1 VTIDVGTGDGRAV
14 LAAAADPRTLAIG
27 MDANAAAMA
36 ELSRRAARPRKGGV
50 ANALFVLAAAETPP
64 TDLAGVADVVTVQ
77 FPWGSLLR
85 GCLGADSVV
94 AQGIASLVA
103 PGGTLELL
111 LAPAS
116 KDGLDGLPVEPVEV
130 IATTSAAFMPFG
142 LDLKEGRT
150 ATASEVRASGSTW
163 ARRLRATVP
172 TGAAA
177 DRPVT
182 FVRLLRPGRR

>member
-14 LAAAADPRTLAIG
+14 LAAAGDPRTLAIG

-50 ANALFVLAAAETPP
+50 ANALFVRAAAETPP
-64 TDLAGVADVVTVQ
+64 TELAGVADVVTVQ

-85 GCLGADSVV
+85 GCLGADPVV
-94 AQGIASLVA
+94 AQGIVSLVA

-116 KDGLDGLPVEPVEV
+116 KDGLDGLPVGALEI
-130 IATTSAAFMPFG
+130 IAATSAAFLPFG

-150 ATASEVRASGSTW
+150 ATGAEVRASGSTW
-163 ARRLRATVP
+163 ARRLGAAVA

-182 FVRLLRPGRR
+182 FARLLRSGRR